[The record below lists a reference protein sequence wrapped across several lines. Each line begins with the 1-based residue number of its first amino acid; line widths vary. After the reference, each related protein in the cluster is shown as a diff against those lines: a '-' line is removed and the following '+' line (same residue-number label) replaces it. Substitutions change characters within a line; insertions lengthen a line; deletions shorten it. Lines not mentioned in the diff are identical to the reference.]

1 MLRSRQ
7 VQIFRRQLS
16 YLWVVKDSN
25 RQLGCRGAQRRT
37 RRSLRACTLAT
48 ILMIAA
54 CGSGR
59 VSAGETDRIAEVLAL
74 ESGKVVADV
83 GAGDGDW
90 TFRLAE
96 RVGAAGHVYATEV
109 DEDELDKIR
118 RRIRKGDHDNVT
130 AVKGDQDRTS
140 LEADCCDAILLRLV
154 YHHFTQPAVM
164 RADLRRALRSG
175 GLLAIIDIVPQKHWR
190 ELPEVPD
197 RGGHGIPVV
206 DVIQEMTDDGFEVV
220 AQYDDWNGDD
230 DRFCVVFRLP

>member
-1 MLRSRQ
+1 MSTASTPVARATVAL
-7 VQIFRRQLS
+7 VAV
-16 YLWVVKDSN
+16 W
-25 RQLGCRGAQRRT
+25 LG
-37 RRSLRACTLAT
+37 LALCSCVT
-48 ILMIAA
+48 
-54 CGSGR
+54 
-59 VSAGETDRIAEVLAL
+59 AGETDRITEVLAL
-74 ESGKVVADV
+74 EPGMVVADV

-90 TFRLAE
+90 AFRLAE
-96 RVGAAGHVYATEV
+96 RVGETGQVYATEV

-130 AVKGDQDRTS
+130 AVKGDQDRTG

-154 YHHFTQPAVM
+154 YHHFTQPPIM
-164 RADLRRALRSG
+164 RTDLRRALRSG

-197 RGGHGIPVV
+197 RGGHGVPVE

-220 AQYDDWNGDD
+220 AQHDDWNGDD